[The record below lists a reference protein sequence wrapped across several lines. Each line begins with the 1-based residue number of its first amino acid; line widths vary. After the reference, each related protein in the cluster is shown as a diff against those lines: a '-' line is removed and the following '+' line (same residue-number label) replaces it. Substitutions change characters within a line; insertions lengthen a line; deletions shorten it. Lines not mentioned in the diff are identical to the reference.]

1 MQQSR
6 SDLTGEIRFRVPL
19 VLVIPLGAVAMIA
32 VLAWSFSRIL
42 LSLPAGAATTVA
54 MITAANILGAC
65 AFLALRPNL
74 SRATVFEVVLVALYP
89 VIIGLVMVQAGFG
102 VSEEHAGASEA
113 GGEQSAPAGPATDSM
128 VAEQTEFNADAIELA
143 AGKPSDFEID
153 NRDTVV
159 HNLLIFQTEA
169 DAADPSSAL
178 FASPDIAGGASDSF
192 SIKPLK
198 KDDYYFVCE
207 YHANMNGTVKVG

>member
-1 MQQSR
+1 MQRSR

-19 VLVIPLGAVAMIA
+19 VLVIPLGAVAVIA

-54 MITAANILGAC
+54 IITAANIVAAC

-74 SRATVFEVVLVALYP
+74 PRATVFEVVLVALYP

-102 VSEEHAGASEA
+102 VTEEAGASES
-113 GGEQSAPAGPATDSM
+113 GGEQSAPSGPATDAV
-128 VAEQTEFNADAIELA
+128 VAEGNEFNADAIELVA
-143 AGKPSDFEID
+143 KKPTEFELE
-153 NRDTVV
+153 NRDTIV
-159 HNLLIFQTEA
+159 HNLLILQSEA
-169 DAADPSSAL
+169 DATDPASAL
-178 FASPDIAGGASDSF
+178 FASPDIAGGATESF
-192 SIKPLK
+192 SIEPLK
-198 KDDYYFVCE
+198 KGDYFFACE

>member
-6 SDLTGEIRFRVPL
+6 PDLTGEIRFRIPL

-32 VLAWSFSRIL
+32 VLAWSLSRIL

-54 MITAANILGAC
+54 IITAANILGAC
-65 AFLALRPNL
+65 TFLARRPNL

-102 VSEEHAGASEA
+102 VSEEAGAAEG

-128 VAEQTEFNADAIELA
+128 VAEGSEFNADEIELA
-143 AGKPSDFEID
+143 AKKPTEFEID
-153 NRDTVV
+153 NRDELV

-169 DAADPSSAL
+169 DAADTAAAL
-178 FASPDIAGGASDSF
+178 FAGPDVPGGATESF
-192 SIKPLK
+192 QIKPLK
-198 KDDYYFVCE
+198 KGEYYFVCV

>member
-1 MQQSR
+1 MEYTR

-54 MITAANILGAC
+54 IITAANILGAC

-192 SIKPLK
+192 PVKPLK

>member
-6 SDLTGEIRFRVPL
+6 SDLSGEVRFRVPL

-32 VLAWSFSRIL
+32 AVAWSFSRVL

-54 MITAANILGAC
+54 IITAANILGAC

-74 SRATVFEVVLVALYP
+74 SRATVLEVVLVALYP

-102 VSEEHAGASEA
+102 VSEEHAGAEA
-113 GGEQSAPAGPATDSM
+113 GQEQSAPAGPATDSM
-128 VAEQTEFNADAIELA
+128 VAEGTEFNADEIELA
-143 AGKPSDFEID
+143 AGKPTEFEID

-169 DAADPSSAL
+169 DAADPNNSL
-178 FASPDIAGGASDSF
+178 FASPDIAGGATESF
-192 SIKPLK
+192 PIKPLK
-198 KDDYYFVCE
+198 KGDYYFVCE
-207 YHANMNGTVKVG
+207 YHVNMNGPVKVG

>member
-1 MQQSR
+1 MQESR

-32 VLAWSFSRIL
+32 VLAWFFSRIL

-54 MITAANILGAC
+54 IITAANILGAC
-65 AFLALRPNL
+65 TFLALRPNL

-89 VIIGLVMVQAGFG
+89 VIIGVVMVQAGFG
-102 VSEEHAGASEA
+102 VTEEAGAPEG

-128 VAEQTEFNADAIELA
+128 IAEGTAFDADAIELA
-143 AGKPSDFEID
+143 AKKPTEFEID
-153 NRDTVV
+153 NRDSAV

-169 DAADPSSAL
+169 DAADPNSAL
-178 FASPDIAGGASDSF
+178 FKSPDVVAGVAESF
-192 SIKPLK
+192 QIEPLK
-198 KDDYYFVCE
+198 KGDYYFVCQ
-207 YHANMNGTVKVG
+207 YHANMNGTVTVG